1 MEAEAEVADKQKS
14 VSKNKPKKKVDDIF
28 LFEAISPLVFFDF
41 TFNIKSQ
48 IVFCVYFLFK

>member
-1 MEAEAEVADKQKS
+1 MEAEAEEDDKQKS
-14 VSKNKPKKKVDDIF
+14 VSKNTPKTTADDIF
-28 LFEAISPLVFFDF
+28 LFEAIGPLVFFDF